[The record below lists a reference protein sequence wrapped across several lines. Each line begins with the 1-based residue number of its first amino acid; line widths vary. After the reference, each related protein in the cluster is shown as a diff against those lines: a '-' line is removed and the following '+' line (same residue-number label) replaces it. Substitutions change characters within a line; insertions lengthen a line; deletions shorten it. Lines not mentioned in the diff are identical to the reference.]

1 MLAET
6 QTGQPFL
13 SLVHDAGAE
22 RTPEDLRE
30 RERWLSG
37 QREAFEAALS
47 DAPLT
52 TSLGILAD
60 AVTDRFGPGV
70 RAAFYLADDEGKT
83 LHHIVG
89 MSDDYAKAVD
99 GFEIGPESLA
109 CGLATHLGKAV
120 LTPDVRRDS
129 RWEKWVWLADEFGYR
144 GCWSFPLHTANGR
157 FVGTF
162 AVYWPGPREATS
174 QDLER
179 VEIVVQTAAMIIA
192 RHRDAEQR
200 RTDEQALRE
209 ARSQLESELADSELL
224 RQLSFELL
232 DEDDE
237 NKLYQKL
244 VEAAAAI
251 MQSEVCTVQVFH
263 PERGLAGELQMLAS
277 RGLPPAGIKFWE
289 WVRADSGCTCGEV
302 LRTGRRAI
310 AEEVATCA
318 FMAGKPD
325 REALLENGIQAG
337 QSTPLIARSGKLV
350 GMISTHWANPHRP
363 PERALRMLDI
373 LARSAADLVER
384 KRIAET
390 QKLLLNELN
399 HRVKNTLAVVQAM
412 AQRTLAKSN
421 DPKVFAKSFGGRVQA
436 LARAHTMLSDKSWQ
450 PADLRE
456 MIGDQILLGSA
467 DAGRL
472 TAVGPVVRLDAQSA
486 LHMALVLHE
495 LGTNATKYGALS
507 VPTGEVSVAWTIGDA
522 LRIRWTERGG
532 PRVEPSSSKGFGT
545 TLIAQSV
552 KGQGGEAHMT
562 SEPEGIT
569 WRIVLPLGAG
579 VVGEPGT
586 VPSKATAP
594 KADGKVDAR
603 ILAGRR
609 FLVVEDEPLIGLD
622 IVAALEEAEAV
633 VEGPVTTVEEACDLI
648 ERLRFDG
655 VLLDANLYGRP
666 VDAIVAALSRRNVP
680 FAFVTGHNSDGLPEA
695 FRAIPIVSKPC
706 RAEQIVE
713 ASVRM
718 IARAKGIAR

>member
-1 MLAET
+1 MLT
-6 QTGQPFL
+6 THL
-13 SLVHDAGAE
+13 SLVHDAGAG
-22 RTPEDLRE
+22 RTSDDLTE
-30 RERWLSG
+30 REGWLSG
-37 QREAFEAALS
+37 QRQAFEAALS
-47 DAPLT
+47 DAPLGA
-52 TSLGILAD
+52 SLGTLTNTANNML
-60 AVTDRFGPGV
+60 GPDV
-70 RAAFYLADDEGKT
+70 RAAFYLADEEGKT

-89 MSDDYAKAVD
+89 MSDDYAKTVN

-109 CGLATHLGKAV
+109 CGLGKAI

-129 RWEKWVWLADEFGYR
+129 RWDKWVWLADEFGYR
-144 GCWSFPLHTANGR
+144 GCWSFPLLTANGR

-162 AVYWPGPREATS
+162 AVYWPSPREATP

-179 VEIVVQTAAMIIA
+179 LDIVVQTAAMIIA
-192 RHRDAEQR
+192 RHRDTEQR
-200 RTDEQALRE
+200 RADEQALRE

-224 RQLSFELL
+224 RQLSLELL

-237 NKLYQKL
+237 TKLFGKL
-244 VEAAAAI
+244 VEAAATI
-251 MQSEVCTVQVFH
+251 MRSEVCTVQVFH
-263 PERGLAGELQMLAS
+263 PERGVAGELHMLAS
-277 RGLPPAGIKFWE
+277 RGLPPAGMKFWE

-310 AEEVATCA
+310 AEEVATCS

-325 REALLENGIQAG
+325 RDALLENGIEAG

-350 GMISTHWANPHRP
+350 GMISTHWAKPHRP

-384 KRIAET
+384 KRAAET

-412 AQRTLAKSN
+412 AQRTLAKSS

-436 LARAHTMLSDKSWQ
+436 LARAHTMLSDKNWQ

-472 TAVGPVVRLDAQSA
+472 TVVGPTVRLDAQSA

-495 LGTNATKYGALS
+495 LGTNASKYGALS
-507 VPTGEVSVAWTIGDA
+507 VPTGEVAVEWTIRDE

-562 SEPEGIT
+562 YEPEGIT

-579 VVGEPGT
+579 VGGET
-586 VPSKATAP
+586 RAASSKVESANA
-594 KADGKVDAR
+594 GGNVDVR
-603 ILAGRR
+603 NLKGRR

-622 IVAALEEAEAV
+622 IVAALEEAHAF
-633 VEGPVTTVEEACDLI
+633 VEGPVATIEEACDLI

-655 VLLDANLYGRP
+655 ALLDANLHGRP
-666 VDAIVAALSRRNVP
+666 VDEIAAALSRRNVP
-680 FAFVTGHNSDGLPEA
+680 FAFVTGQNSDALPEE
-695 FRAIPIVSKPC
+695 FQKLPIVDKPC

-713 ASVRM
+713 IS
-718 IARAKGIAR
+718 ARIIESATAAF